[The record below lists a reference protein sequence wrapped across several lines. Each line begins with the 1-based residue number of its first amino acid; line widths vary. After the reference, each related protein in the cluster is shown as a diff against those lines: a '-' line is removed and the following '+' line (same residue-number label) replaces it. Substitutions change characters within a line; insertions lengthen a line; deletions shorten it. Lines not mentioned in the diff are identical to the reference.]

1 MAKAVKG
8 NFVWYEHL
16 THDPKAAIA
25 FYTEVMGWK
34 TQPFAENTDYT
45 MWVGSQGPL
54 GGVMK
59 LPEEAVKMGAPPH
72 WMGNVIVDDVDATV
86 AQVKSLGGKVYKEPA
101 DIPTVGRFAV
111 IADPQG
117 ASMAVFKPFG
127 DMEKHEVK
135 EGEVCWNELY
145 AADPE
150 AALAFYEKIFGWK
163 VLQTMDMGDMGKYRI
178 FGQGETQYGGVMKV
192 PQPQMPPSWCYYV
205 ETGDL
210 DAAVARST
218 SKGAKIMMGPMPVPS
233 GGRVAILT
241 DPQGAAYALHQGAK
255 KG

>member
-34 TQPFAENTDYT
+34 TQPFGDAGYT

-59 LPEEAVKMGAPPH
+59 LPDEAAKTGAPPH
-72 WMGNVIVDDVDATV
+72 WMGSVMVDDVDATV
-86 AQVKSLGGKVYKEPA
+86 AQVRSLGGKVYKEPGN
-101 DIPTVGRFAV
+101 IPTVGRLAI

-117 ASMAVFKPFG
+117 AAMSVFEPSEA
-127 DMEKHEVK
+127 MEKHEIK

-145 AADPE
+145 TTDPE
-150 AALAFYEKIFGWK
+150 AALAFYDKVFGWK
-163 VLQTMDMGDMGKYRI
+163 VLQTMDMGEMGKYRI
-178 FGQGETQYGGVMKV
+178 FGQGETQYGGVMDI
-192 PQPQMPPSWCYYV
+192 PQPQMPPSWGYYV
-205 ETGDL
+205 ETADL

-218 SKGAKIMMGPMPVPS
+218 SKGAKITVGPIPVPT
-233 GGRVAILT
+233 GGRIAMLT
-241 DPQGAAYALHQGAK
+241 DPQGAVYALHQSAK
-255 KG
+255 KA